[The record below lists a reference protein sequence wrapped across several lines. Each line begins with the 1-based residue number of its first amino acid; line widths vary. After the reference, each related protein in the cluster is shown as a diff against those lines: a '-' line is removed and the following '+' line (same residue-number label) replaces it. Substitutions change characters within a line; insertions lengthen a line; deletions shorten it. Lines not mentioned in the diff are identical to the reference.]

1 MEFYKQDKRFH
12 KLGEIPAY
20 AETTH
25 FFLIHPFVMYLF

>member
-1 MEFYKQDKRFH
+1 MEFYKQDKQFH

-20 AETTH
+20 AKTTH